1 MKTVDRYLCSECI
14 ENIKAA
20 QLVFK
25 EIPNHRGEKDTC
37 DWCGKERYGRMI
49 RIKYGKEGQ

>member
-37 DWCGKERYGRMI
+37 DWCGKQRYGKMIRIRYGRE
-49 RIKYGKEGQ
+49 GK